1 MSYCLNPLCPNPCD
15 PLNMQLNICRSCGSK
30 ILLQDRYR
38 VIRPLSRGGFG
49 QTFEVDDC
57 GQLKVLKLLHVVGFN
72 DGNKDKVVDLFQ
84 QEAAVLSR
92 LHHPGIPRGDGLSFC
107 FWPKDSPEPLHC
119 LVMEKIDGL
128 NLKQWLESRSHK
140 PITQEQAIAWLKQL
154 LEILFQVHQYNYFHR
169 DIKPSNIMLRTP
181 SHQGGETKERLVLI
195 DFGAVREATETYL
208 QKLASR
214 SGTAIISPGYTPP
227 EQINGRAVAASD
239 FYAIGRT
246 FVHLL
251 TGIHPLDFSEDCQT
265 GQLIWRNSAPQVS
278 QELADLIDDLMA
290 PLPPFSTNRPR
301 NAQEIL
307 QRIEEIENPSKGN
320 HWRTTLPPHIPLTS
334 PSRIHCFTKSHL
346 RNRRLKLT
354 LVVSV
359 ILLFLTGARLYF
371 WLPSTACD
379 SKLSDHFSCGQKI
392 LLPDSGV
399 SLKQKGVENFARGN
413 LSQAIN
419 FLEKARNE
427 QPRDPETLIYLNN
440 ARLANQKAYTIAVVA
455 PIGKNSDT
463 SLEILRGVAQAQD
476 EINREQKRIKGFGL
490 RVLIADDANN
500 YNQAQEIAK
509 ELVIKE
515 DILAVI
521 GHYTSEVTLAALPIY
536 QQHQLVLIS
545 PGSTSEELSR
555 WGDLP
560 KHIFFRTVPNSQVV
574 AQYAASYMIAQ
585 AHQQTAAIFY
595 SPASSFSRSLRNQ
608 FLNSFRAS
616 GGKVV
621 KEFDLSNPLFNSA
634 SAIDQAQKQG
644 ATAFGL
650 FPDGGTTSYGVPNA
664 LKLVKA
670 NQGRYWIVGD
680 STLYSPDTLELL
692 GKDALNRFVVVVAW
706 DHLDSYLNSKFP
718 QIARDLWGGDVS
730 WRTATTYDAARALI
744 AALEKLS
751 SPSRVSLQQVL
762 ADNNF
767 HAEGAT
773 GAISFRGGDRNEP
786 FSTLVK
792 VVPSNC
798 SSESYEF
805 VPVTYPPDSLKRC
818 QKEK

>member
-1 MSYCLNPLCPNPCD
+1 M
-15 PLNMQLNICRSCGSK
+15 
-30 ILLQDRYR
+30 LLQDRYR
-38 VIRPLSRGGFG
+38 VIRPLSKGGFG
-49 QTFEVDDC
+49 QTFEVDDG

-92 LHHPGIPRGDGLSFC
+92 LYHSGIPRGDGLSFR

-128 NLKQWLESRSHK
+128 NLKEWLESRSNK
-140 PITQEQAIAWLKQL
+140 PIALEQAIAWLKQL
-154 LEILFQVHQYNYFHR
+154 SEILAQVHQYNYFHR
-169 DIKPSNIMLRTP
+169 DIKPSNIMLRP
-181 SHQGGETKERLVLI
+181 DGQLVLI

-208 QKLASR
+208 QRLVGR

-227 EQINGRAVAASD
+227 EQINGRAVASSD
-239 FYAIGRT
+239 FYAMGRT

-251 TGIHPLDFSEDCQT
+251 TGIHPLDFREDCQT

-278 QELADLIDDLMA
+278 PELADLIDDLMA
-290 PLPPFSTNRPR
+290 PLPPFSESRPR

-307 QRIEEIENPSKGN
+307 QRLEEIETRSNSN
-320 HWRTTLPPHIPLTS
+320 HRLTTLPPLRPLTS
-334 PSRIHCFTKSHL
+334 SSQTNRSTRVPTIFPNS
-346 RNRRLKLT
+346 RNRKLKLT
-354 LVVSV
+354 LAVIA
-359 ILLFLTGARLYF
+359 ILLFVIGVAIYF
-371 WLPSTACD
+371 WPASTACE
-379 SKLSDHFSCGQKI
+379 SKLGDHFSCGEKV
-392 LLPDSGV
+392 LVPDSGL
-399 SLKQKGVENFARGN
+399 SLKKQGVGKFARGN
-413 LSQAIN
+413 FAQAIG
-419 FLEKARNE
+419 FLEKARTE
-427 QPRDPETLIYLNN
+427 QPSDPETLIYLNN

-455 PIGKNSDT
+455 PIGKSSDT
-463 SLEILRGVAQAQD
+463 GLELLRGVAQAQD
-476 EINREQKRIKGFGL
+476 EINREANKIKGVGL

-500 YNQAQEIAK
+500 SNQAQEIANK
-509 ELVIKE
+509 LVLKE

-521 GHYTSEVTLAALPIY
+521 GHYASEVTLAALPIY
-536 QQHQLVLIS
+536 QEHQLVLLS

-555 WGDLP
+555 WGDIP
-560 KHIFFRTVPNSQVV
+560 KHIFFRTIPNTRVA
-574 AQYAASYMIAQ
+574 AQYLASYLIAQ
-585 AHQQTAAIFY
+585 AHQQAAAIFY
-595 SPASSFSRSLRNQ
+595 APQSSFSRSLRDQ
-608 FLNSFRAS
+608 FLISFPAS

-621 KEFDLSNPLFNSA
+621 KEFDLSSPVFNA
-634 SAIDQAQKQG
+634 ADAINQAQRQG
-644 ATAFGL
+644 STALGI
-650 FPDGGTTSYGVPNA
+650 FPDGGTTAYGISNT
-664 LKLVKA
+664 LKLIKA
-670 NQGRYWIVGD
+670 NQGHYWIVGG
-680 STLYSPDTLELL
+680 STLYSSDTLELL

-706 DHLDSYLNSKFP
+706 HHLDSHLNSKFP

-744 AALEKLS
+744 AALERLS
-751 SPSRVSLQQVL
+751 SPSRVSIQQVL

-805 VPVTYPPDSLKRC
+805 VPVTYPPDSLKHC